1 MSHIREKAIVGL
13 QAGAAVTI
21 TRTFTE
27 DEISVFGDTIACVF
41 TITEVGDRIRARAEA
56 ILSNQH
62 DEVVIGAW
70 LNGVL
75 PGEPERRLVGGGC
88 G

>member
-13 QAGAAVTI
+13 RAGDAFTI
-21 TRTFTE
+21 TRTFIEGET
-27 DEISVFGDTIACVF
+27 SVVGDTNACVF
-41 TITEVGDRIRARAEA
+41 TITEVDDRNRARAEA
-56 ILSNQH
+56 ILLNQH